1 MVRKRPDHNPLD
13 SLTLVVNVDSEA
25 DLAGVDVET
34 NAILSL
40 HTTEVGV
47 VTSATGVD
55 GGALVD
61 TADSETG
68 DVELLTGGDEARS
81 VSSGP
86 AMVAGAAEVEL
97 EPSAGPE
104 IIIGGGNFAGSA
116 SAATL
121 GVLVEGNVLGALGR
135 DGEAEGSPLLEETVD
150 LAQRTDLVPADTGL
164 LGVMGVLEGC
174 DVVVLGSDVGV
185 NGHHVAAVVALDAG
199 VTGGGNI
206 LESGTLGLL
215 ATTERLVARA
225 GTVLLALVGLTRRRR
240 GGRGTGGGLS
250 LGDSGSLVL
259 GSSRLRSNGGS
270 GGSSGLD
277 NLGSVL
283 GDGDGLVGNDE
294 IALGV
299 STLMSVAAGVGRDTK
314 GGSQDDGGGRELHF
328 DC

>member
-1 MVRKRPDHNPLD
+1 LD

-25 DLAGVDVET
+25 GLAGVDVET
-34 NAILSL
+34 NTILSL
-40 HTTEVGV
+40 HASEVGV

-55 GGALVD
+55 GGALVV

-68 DVELLTGGDEARS
+68 DVQLLLGGDEARS

-86 AMVAGAAEVEL
+86 ASVAGAAEVVL
-97 EPSAGPE
+97 EPTTGPE
-104 IIIGGGNFAGSA
+104 IAFGGGNLAGSTG
-116 SAATL
+116 AATL
-121 GVLVEGNVLGALGR
+121 GVLVEGNVLGALSR
-135 DGEAEGSPLLEETVD
+135 DGEGEGSVLLEETID
-150 LAQRTDLVPADTGL
+150 LAQRADLVPADAGL
-164 LGVMGVLEGC
+164 FGAVRVLEGY

-185 NGHHVAAVVALDAG
+185 DGHHVASVIAFDTN
-199 VTGGGNI
+199 VTGGGDV

-215 ATTERLVARA
+215 ATTERLVAGA
-225 GTVLLALVGLTRRRR
+225 GAVLLALVGLASGRR

-259 GSSRLRSNGGS
+259 RSSGLRDGGLRNSGGS

-299 STLMSVAAGVGRDTK
+299 STLVSVAAGVGRDTK

-328 DC
+328 DCFESFR